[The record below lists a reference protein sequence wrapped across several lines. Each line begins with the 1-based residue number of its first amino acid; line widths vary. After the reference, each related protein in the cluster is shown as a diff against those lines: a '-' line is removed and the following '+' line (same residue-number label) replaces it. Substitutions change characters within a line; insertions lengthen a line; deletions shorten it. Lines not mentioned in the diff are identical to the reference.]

1 MKVHEL
7 ITILQSMGQD
17 LDVYVPS
24 KLTEHDYNFVH
35 NVKHTFLTIE
45 ESEEYP
51 DETLVVTIEEV

>member
-24 KLTEHDYNFVH
+24 KLTEHDYCFVH
-35 NVKHTFLTIE
+35 SVKHTFLTIE
-45 ESEEYP
+45 ESEDYP
-51 DETLVVTIEEV
+51 DETLVVIIE